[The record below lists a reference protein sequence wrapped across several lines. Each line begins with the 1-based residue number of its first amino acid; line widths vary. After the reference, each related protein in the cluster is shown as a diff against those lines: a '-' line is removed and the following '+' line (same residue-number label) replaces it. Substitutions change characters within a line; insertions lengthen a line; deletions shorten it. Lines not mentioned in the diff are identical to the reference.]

1 MTETVIKT
9 KATEAK
15 LTIDPLTQEIVSEL
29 VSTAGPCITV
39 ILPPYRPGERGKPAA
54 AILKMDLQEAARK
67 LAARKVPEA
76 LATELLEPLHQLSH
90 EEGALGGS
98 GFARAIFRSHGV
110 FQQFELK
117 IPPSPAQACIVGDC
131 FCVRPI
137 LQSLALPQKV
147 YVLDVSKKSVG
158 LLACATNHV
167 SPVELPK
174 GTPKTLEDT
183 LGFDAPDH
191 DLINRSSAGPS
202 TGAMRGVQFGTGYGN
217 EAEHAHLHDFYRAVD
232 RGVNQLLRSSGTP
245 LILAGVEED
254 VAIYRAVNTYPDL
267 AEQAIP
273 GSPGEPMTRIR
284 ILHQAHDIAL
294 FGYERRAAL
303 RMGVAKER
311 FAPARFSVDLD
322 AILRAAAEGRVS
334 DLYLDENGQRIGTFE
349 GKIFGGH
356 GNWHNE
362 DLLNVAAV
370 ETLLGGGAVYSLA
383 SHLMPGGAVAAAT
396 FRY

>member
-15 LTIDPLTQEIVSEL
+15 LTIDRLTQEIVSEL

-39 ILPPYRPGERGKPAA
+39 ILPPYRPGERSKPAA

-67 LAARKVPEA
+67 LAARKVPVA

-90 EEGALGGS
+90 EDGALGGS

-110 FQQFELK
+110 FRQFELK

-137 LQSLALPQKV
+137 LRSLALPEKV

-158 LLACATNHV
+158 LLACATSDV
-167 SPVELPK
+167 SPVELPP
-174 GTPKTLEDT
+174 GTPKTLEDA
-183 LGFDAPDH
+183 LGLDAPDH

-202 TGAMRGVQFGTGYGN
+202 TGAMRGVQFGTGYGS

-232 RGVNQLLRSSGTP
+232 RGVNQLLRPSGAP

-254 VAIYRAVNTYPDL
+254 VAVYRAVNTYPDL
-267 AEQAIP
+267 AEQAIH

-294 FGYERRAAL
+294 FSYERRAAL
-303 RMGVAKER
+303 RMAAAKER
-311 FAPARFSVDLD
+311 FAPARFSVNLD
-322 AILRAAAEGRVS
+322 AILRAAAEARVS
-334 DLYLDENGQRIGTFE
+334 DLYLDDNAQRIGTFE

-362 DLLNVAAV
+362 DLLNVAGV
-370 ETLLGGGAVYSLA
+370 ETLLGGGAVYALA
-383 SHLMPGGAVAAAT
+383 SHLMPAGAVAAAT